1 MIRSV
6 ADLRCVLTP
15 RAAAD
20 SRSSEWRTSSSSRRP
35 PPLFK
40 RRRLLLLGGTG
51 FVGSEICRQA
61 AARGWSC
68 VVLSRRG
75 GAAGSAEQ
83 ARLPCQHVAGDAT
96 QPGVLERTVAE
107 HGPFD
112 ALVHCVGALLD
123 GASGLRYANLLVS
136 ASRSLPAAD
145 QSYADLTE
153 GTALELLRV
162 ARVASADG
170 SKDGLGGRTPFVF
183 ISAAEVGWADEG
195 APMPGGSFVESW
207 SPQWLRRYL
216 AAKRSVEGAILSLST
231 TQDVRGVVLRPS
243 FVWNWWKVDVLLPV
257 AIFTLLSALGVPFV
271 DRPVRV
277 ETIAA
282 AAVAA
287 IDGRGGGGGGM
298 VQGVLR
304 QPGMDRLAL
313 AAQLQ
318 QGQTKEP

>member
-1 MIRSV
+1 MAHQQQPPPSTTGGEP
-6 ADLRCVLTP
+6 A
-15 RAAAD
+15 
-20 SRSSEWRTSSSSRRP
+20 SSE
-35 PPLFK
+35 

-75 GAAGSAEQ
+75 GAEGSAEQ

-162 ARVASADG
+162 ARAASADG

-183 ISAAEVGWADEG
+183 ISAAEAGWADEG

-216 AAKRSVEGAILSLST
+216 AAKRSVEGAILSPSA

-243 FVWNWWKVDVLLPV
+243 FVWVEGGRAASGRDLH
-257 AIFTLLSALGVPFV
+257 AAQ
-271 DRPVRV
+271 RARRAVRGPPG
-277 ETIAA
+277 ARGGA
-282 AAVAA
+282 HLAVASRA
-287 IDGRGGGGGGM
+287 ELSVSNLRIDSRIT
-298 VQGVLR
+298 
-304 QPGMDRLAL
+304 AL
-313 AAQLQ
+313 S
-318 QGQTKEP
+318 

>member
-1 MIRSV
+1 MAHQQQPPPST
-6 ADLRCVLTP
+6 AGGEP
-15 RAAAD
+15 A
-20 SRSSEWRTSSSSRRP
+20 SSE
-35 PPLFK
+35 

-75 GAAGSAEQ
+75 GAEGSAEQ

-183 ISAAEVGWADEG
+183 ISAAEAGWADEG

-216 AAKRSVEGAILSLST
+216 AAKRSVEGAILSPSAA
-231 TQDVRGVVLRPS
+231 QDVRGVVLRPS

-287 IDGRGGGGGGM
+287 IDGRGEGGGGM